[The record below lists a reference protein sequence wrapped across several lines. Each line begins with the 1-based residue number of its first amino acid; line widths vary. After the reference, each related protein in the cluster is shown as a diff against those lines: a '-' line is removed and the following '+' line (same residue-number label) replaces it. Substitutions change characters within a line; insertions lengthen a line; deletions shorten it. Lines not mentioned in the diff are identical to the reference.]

1 MGKELIGER
10 LKIIRQKLKLSQKE
24 MASLLNVSLNAYQ
37 RYEMGSRGLNLD
49 KMKILA
55 QRLNIISIGSSK
67 GKVNPF

>member
-55 QRLNIISIGSSK
+55 QR
-67 GKVNPF
+67 